1 MKASLIF
8 NERNEN
14 DTVTL
19 LKFWEDRD
27 IEKVGDHLIGLAI
40 DTYKDD
46 KMDEDRFIM
55 DESAYRSIWL
65 TIEDA
70 LALRSFL
77 DVVIKTDEKS

>member
-8 NERNEN
+8 DERHGN
-14 DTVTL
+14 DTITL

-27 IEKVGDHLIGLAI
+27 IEEVGDHLIGLAI

-55 DESAYRSIWL
+55 DESAYKSIWL

-70 LALRSFL
+70 IALRNFL
-77 DVVIKTDEKS
+77 DAIIKTDE